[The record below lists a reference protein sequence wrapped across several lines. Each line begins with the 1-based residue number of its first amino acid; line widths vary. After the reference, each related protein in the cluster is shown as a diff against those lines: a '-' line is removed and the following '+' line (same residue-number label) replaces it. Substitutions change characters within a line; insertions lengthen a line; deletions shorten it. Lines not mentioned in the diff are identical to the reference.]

1 MSAKDIYHDHVRK
14 ALEEDGWTITDDPY
28 SFSLGKVDFRIDLGA
43 EKVIAAEK
51 GEQKIAVEIK
61 SFIKP
66 SPVQDMHEAVGQYEM
81 YSLALDFREPD
92 RELYLAIP
100 KRAYDNFFQRPF
112 IKEIV
117 KRKRIKLLVYRID
130 KTQISEWI
138 K

>member
-1 MSAKDIYHDHVRK
+1 MSTRDKYHDVVK
-14 ALEEDGWTITDDPY
+14 QALEKEGWTITDDPY
-28 SFSLGKVDFRIDLGA
+28 SFSYGKVDFRIDLGA
-43 EKVIAAEK
+43 EKLIAAQK
-51 GEQKIAVEIK
+51 DNQKIAVEIK

-81 YSLALDFREPD
+81 YSLALDFDDPN

-100 KRAYDNFFQRPF
+100 KRTYDGFFQRPF

-117 KRKRIKLLVYRID
+117 KRKKIKLLVY
-130 KTQISEWI
+130 QIGAIKISAWI

>member
-1 MSAKDIYHDHVRK
+1 MAAKDSYHDLVRK
-14 ALEEDGWTITDDPY
+14 ALEDDGWTITDDPY
-28 SFSLGKVDFRIDLGA
+28 SFSIGKVDFRIDLGA
-43 EKVIAAEK
+43 EKLIAAEK
-51 GEQKIAVEIK
+51 GNQKIAVEIK

-66 SPVQDMHEAVGQYEM
+66 SPVQDMHEAVGKYEM
-81 YSLALDFREPD
+81 YSLALDFKEPE

-117 KRKRIKLLVYRID
+117 KRRQIKLLIYRID
-130 KTQISEWI
+130 KIEISAWI

>member
-1 MSAKDIYHDHVRK
+1 LLLR
-14 ALEEDGWTITDDPY
+14 DP
-28 SFSLGKVDFRIDLGA
+28 LGA

-51 GEQKIAVEIK
+51 GNQKIAVEIK

-66 SPVQDMHEAVGQYEM
+66 SPVQDMHEAVGKHEM
-81 YSLALDFREPD
+81 YSLALDLREPD

-117 KRKRIKLLVYRID
+117 KRKGIKLLVYRID
-130 KTQISEWI
+130 KTEISEWI

>member
-1 MSAKDIYHDHVRK
+1 MRAGGVAKPRRSWAMPTFG
-14 ALEEDGWTITDDPY
+14 ALPAHKITSSILGNLLLRDP
-28 SFSLGKVDFRIDLGA
+28 LGA

-51 GEQKIAVEIK
+51 GNQKIAVEIK

-66 SPVQDMHEAVGQYEM
+66 SPVQDMHEAVGKHEM
-81 YSLALDFREPD
+81 YSLALDLREPD

-117 KRKRIKLLVYRID
+117 KRKGIKLLVYRID
-130 KTQISEWI
+130 KTEISEWI

>member
-1 MSAKDIYHDHVRK
+1 MPAKDIYHDHVRE
-14 ALEEDGWTITDDPY
+14 ALEKDGWTITDDPY

-51 GEQKIAVEIK
+51 GNQKIAVEIK

-66 SPVQDMHEAVGQYEM
+66 SPVQDMHEAVGKHEM
-81 YSLALDFREPD
+81 YSLALDLREPD

-117 KRKRIKLLVYRID
+117 KRKGIKLLVYRID
-130 KTQISEWI
+130 KTEISEWI